1 MIGKRHRIE
10 LKKAGLSGL
19 FHRSAMAAALLFALS
34 SVAAAEPLAV
44 EVEDAQLGFDQ
55 LTNQPVVAFRMTLAS
70 ARLFAKFTVENVGR
84 KFDIRV
90 DGKTV
95 TSPVIREPI
104 LGGGGQISNNSLTV
118 AQAQD
123 LAERLR
129 TGKSKIEFEIV
140 NK

>member
-1 MIGKRHRIE
+1 MIGSRHRIE
-10 LKKAGLSGL
+10 FKKAGLSGL
-19 FHRSAMAAALLFALS
+19 FHRAMIAAAFLIALS

-44 EVEDAQLGFDQ
+44 EVEDAQLGFDP

-118 AQAQD
+118 AQAQE

>member
-1 MIGKRHRIE
+1 MIGKRHRSE
-10 LKKAGLSGL
+10 FKKAGLSGL